1 MAYLISNLS
10 FEMVIL
16 IVMRRMEKDGSRK
29 NKL

>member
-1 MAYLISNLS
+1 MTDLISNLS

-16 IVMRRMEKDGSRK
+16 VVMKRMDKDSSRK

>member
-1 MAYLISNLS
+1 MADLISNLS

-16 IVMRRMEKDGSRK
+16 VVMRRVDKDGSRK

>member
-1 MAYLISNLS
+1 MTDLISNLY

-16 IVMRRMEKDGSRK
+16 VVMRRMGKDGNRK